1 MNTKRTN
8 RINLSLTDK
17 EFNDLQDFS
26 REIGKPIAKAARELI
41 QTSFFIGK
49 MYGEF
54 EKYYRD
60 KHQKSKNIKDDFNF
74 VMIEI
79 YQSLNDRDSLEYF
92 KHERILTILKFI
104 EQNKYWINLDKKIN
118 Q

>member
-17 EFNDLQDFS
+17 EFNFLQDYS
-26 REIGKPIAKAARELI
+26 NEIKQPTAKAARELI
-41 QTSFFIGK
+41 KTSFFISK

-54 EKYYRD
+54 QKYQKAKYE
-60 KHQKSKNIKDDFNF
+60 KSKNIKDDFNF
-74 VMIEI
+74 VMVDF
-79 YQSLNDRDSLEYF
+79 YQSIKEKDSLEYF

-104 EQNKYWINLDKKIN
+104 EENKYWINLDKKIN
-118 Q
+118 K